1 MWTSNCL
8 FQDRKG
14 RSPTT
19 FLNPKDLSRMVL
31 VMGLIFR
38 ILFLINFCVLSV
50 LCTPLQAQSLDQPT
64 GTIAVEDSAAQ
75 DAAIANRIREILI
88 ELDGYED
95 VTVTVN
101 SGIVTLRGT
110 ALDGPAVIR
119 LNEIAGRVEGVVTI
133 ENRVQETTDVARRL
147 DPAWDRFR
155 ARSEQF
161 INYLPLLG
169 VAIAAFAIVVTVG
182 FLIARMRR
190 PWDRIAPNAFIADIY
205 RQVIRIAFMLG
216 GLVIALDILG
226 ATALLS
232 TILGAAGIIGLAIGF
247 AVRDTVENFIA
258 SVMLSIRQPFRPND
272 QVEIEGDIGKV
283 IRLTSR
289 ATILLSFDGN
299 HIRIPNA
306 TVFKS
311 RIVNYS
317 RNDERRFTISLGV
330 AYDTDLARAQD
341 LALQTVTSLPFV
353 IAEPAPA
360 VWIEDLGDSA
370 VILNVAGWIRQ
381 HETSYLK
388 ARSEAWRMCLA
399 AFDHAG
405 IVMPETTLR
414 VVGIGDG
421 QPSDVAPQTTS
432 RPLPSNAAAVA
443 VATAAVGDVE
453 AAMDKELERIVASER
468 AEKRDDDLLMKDA
481 LEE

>member
-1 MWTSNCL
+1 M
-8 FQDRKG
+8 
-14 RSPTT
+14 
-19 FLNPKDLSRMVL
+19 LSRKVRGMGFIFRVL
-31 VMGLIFR
+31 AVLIFAALCLTGAD
-38 ILFLINFCVLSV
+38 LF
-50 LCTPLQAQSLDQPT
+50 AQTTDQPT
-64 GTIAVEDSAAQ
+64 GTIAIDDSAEQ
-75 DAAIANRIREILI
+75 DAAIARRIREILT

-110 ALDGPAVIR
+110 ALDGPAVAR

-133 ENRVQETTDVARRL
+133 ENNVQETTDVARRL
-147 DPAWDRFR
+147 DPALERFR

-161 INYLPLLG
+161 INYLPLAG
-169 VAIAAFAIVVTVG
+169 IAITAFALVVMVG

-190 PWDRIAPNAFIADIY
+190 PWDRLAPNAFIADIY
-205 RQVIRIAFMLG
+205 RQVIRIAFILG

-226 ATALLS
+226 AAALLS

-258 SVMLSIRQPFRPND
+258 SIMLSIRQPFRPND

-311 RIVNYS
+311 RIVNYT
-317 RNDERRFTISLGV
+317 RNDERRFVISLGV

-341 LALQTVTSLPFV
+341 LALQTVSSLPFV
-353 IAEPAPA
+353 IQEPAPA

-370 VILNVAGWIRQ
+370 VILQVGGWIRQ

-388 ARSEAWRMCLA
+388 ARSEAWRLCMA

-414 VVGIGDG
+414 VVGIGDSAIPHEA
-421 QPSDVAPQTTS
+421 QSKPPSSNRT
-432 RPLPSNAAAVA
+432 PSSDAAAVA
-443 VATAAVGDVE
+443 AAAATVGDVE
-453 AAMDKELERIVASER
+453 AAMDKELERIVATER
-468 AEKRDDDLLMKDA
+468 AEKQGDDLLKKDA

>member
-1 MWTSNCL
+1 MLPAMGLMFRLLLLVS
-8 FQDRKG
+8 
-14 RSPTT
+14 
-19 FLNPKDLSRMVL
+19 VL
-31 VMGLIFR
+31 VLSIGLA
-38 ILFLINFCVLSV
+38 
-50 LCTPLQAQSLDQPT
+50 PLQAQTSDQPT
-64 GTIAVEDSAAQ
+64 GTIAVSDSAEQ
-75 DAAIANRIREILI
+75 DAAIANRIREIFM

-95 VTVTVN
+95 VTVAVN

-110 ALDGPAVIR
+110 AIDGPAVTR
-119 LNEIAGRVEGVVTI
+119 LNEIAGRIEGVVAI

-147 DPAWDRFR
+147 DPAVARFR

-169 VAIAAFAIVVTVG
+169 IAVAAFALVVTVG
-182 FLIARMRR
+182 FLIARMKR

-205 RQVIRIAFMLG
+205 RQVVRLAFILG

-226 ATALLS
+226 AAALLS

-258 SVMLSIRQPFRPND
+258 SIMLSIRQPFRPND

-317 RNDERRFTISLGV
+317 RNDERRFLISLGV
-330 AYDTDLARAQD
+330 AYETDLLRAQD
-341 LALQTVTSLPFV
+341 LALQTVASLPFV
-353 IAEPAPA
+353 IDEPAPA

-388 ARSEAWRMCLA
+388 ARSEAWRQCLA

-414 VVGIGDG
+414 VVGVGDG
-421 QPSDVAPQTTS
+421 RDSQPSTPAPAST
-432 RPLPSNAAAVA
+432 AVA
-443 VATAAVGDVE
+443 VGAVTVKVGDVE
-453 AAMDKELERIVASER
+453 AAMDKELERIVATER
-468 AEKRDDDLLMKDA
+468 AEKTGGDLLKRDA
-481 LEE
+481 PEE